1 MNSIVRE
8 QIQKWISEHETF
20 KRLLVEV
27 EKQAAIFDRG
37 ASVDYDL
44 MLSVVYYMTEYPD
57 KFHHPTEDVL
67 FNHLA
72 TRDKKANAAID
83 QLHHEHRVIAESG
96 MALRQQLDA
105 VVNGVMASRAA
116 VIRPLQRYVQFFR
129 RHMKNEETIVFPI
142 AREILSDSD
151 WELAY
156 LCPAKCPSPLFSK
169 GVRERYRSLRKQIA
183 ADVYCTCS
191 TT

>member
-1 MNSIVRE
+1 MNSIIRE

-27 EKQAAIFDRG
+27 EQQAAMFDRG

-44 MLSVVYYMTEYPD
+44 MLNVVYYMTEYPD

-67 FNHLA
+67 FNLVA
-72 TRDKKANAAID
+72 TRDKTAKDAID
-83 QLHHEHRVIAESG
+83 QLYQEHRVIAESG

-116 VIRPLQRYVQFFR
+116 VIRPSHRYVQFFR
-129 RHMKNEETIVFPI
+129 RHMKNEETVVFPI
-142 AREILSDSD
+142 TREILIDSD
-151 WELAY
+151 WELVCRCQEKY
-156 LCPAKCPSPLFSK
+156 QEPLFDKS
-169 GVRERYRSLRKQIA
+169 VRERYRSLRNQIV
-183 ADVYCTCS
+183 ADVCCDCS